1 MQTMTTNQLL
11 QLLALIE
18 LIIVTTQVTLRNKK
32 SGQQTEPAAFS
43 VLTHSEAQF

>member
-18 LIIVTTQVTLRNKK
+18 LIIVTTQVTLRN
-32 SGQQTEPAAFS
+32 
-43 VLTHSEAQF
+43 